1 MRNPDFDKSI
11 DSGSSHDV
19 VRLPDSNDV
28 KWRRFF
34 LGYMILKLLL
44 ILPFFAEYLSQGN
57 IQNYYVTTYLVD
69 VRAHASTLFVYMVC
83 MYPFLFLSSLVTDN
97 LIFTFYKKNNMRVLA
112 VVGAIFR
119 LICWPIAFS
128 SFITFLGLGMKLLG
142 TMLVLA
148 STSAVF
154 LLIPW
159 ALSLKG
165 TVKKVLYFAMATYS
179 AITGVISIF
188 VLSAEN
194 AHSKSDFVETFIIQ
208 VPWLIFPLIM
218 IIITSTATIRAKR
231 RSKPK
236 KKYDKSAE
244 ALDLSDEVA
253 IENCAFANCKNI
265 RELNLSGS
273 LSYIGNCAFARCY
286 ALRKITFDGTY
297 SEWQRVTKG
306 IYWNHLI
313 DEYTVVCSDGE
324 YTEYGSEDKFG
335 NNRDFLKV
343 LLLPIAK
350 TVAIILVALIIV
362 AVVCSKNI
370 VVY

>member
-1 MRNPDFDKSI
+1 M
-11 DSGSSHDV
+11 
-19 VRLPDSNDV
+19 
-28 KWRRFF
+28 
-34 LGYMILKLLL
+34 
-44 ILPFFAEYLSQGN
+44 
-57 IQNYYVTTYLVD
+57 D
-69 VRAHASTLFVYMVC
+69 VRAHAGSLFVYLVC

-119 LICWPIAFS
+119 LISWPIAFS
-128 SFITFLGLGMKLLG
+128 SFITFLGQGMKPLG

-179 AITGVISIF
+179 AIAGVISPF
-188 VLSAEN
+188 VLSADN
-194 AHSKSDFVETFIIQ
+194 THSEIVETFIIQ
-208 VPWLIFPLIM
+208 IPWLIFPLIM

-265 RELNLSGS
+265 RELNFPGS
-273 LSYIGNCAFARCY
+273 LSYVGNCAFARCY

-335 NNRDFLKV
+335 NTRDFLKV
-343 LLLPIAK
+343 LLLPMAK
-350 TVAIILVALIIV
+350 TVAIILVALIM
-362 AVVCSKNI
+362 
-370 VVY
+370 